1 MAPRLGIFLIL
12 AGTCIFLQLDHVDG
26 DKQPITTTLSATM
39 KPDYKCA
46 FPFNYRGKWYF
57 DCTRADSFF
66 KWCSLN
72 EDYSGKWK
80 YCVDD
85 DYAKCVFPFV
95 YRGQTYNRCTT
106 DGSLFWISW
115 CSVTTSY
122 DRDGAWRYCY
132 NTILNCCTVHLTHG
146 HECNEAFEIC
156 MKKIKKSQA

>member
-26 DKQPITTTLSATM
+26 GEPTTRIHNYVLGELM
-39 KPDYKCA
+39 KIMSLLFADYKCA

-122 DRDGAWRYCY
+122 DRDGAWRYC
-132 NTILNCCTVHLTHG
+132 
-146 HECNEAFEIC
+146 
-156 MKKIKKSQA
+156 